1 MKGFCKKKIKFSAT
15 HPHPEGLSGLRDSR
29 HSEQPS
35 DTTRPRTSSE
45 TGKSLRAETQSRL
58 IHFESFCFKLI
69 IITLMVIQW
78 EELTT
83 NSRVKHFLKKKHSFL
98 RPASFHE
105 KFLIFL
111 SLHTKG
117 MEGGKIG

>member
-1 MKGFCKKKIKFSAT
+1 MKGFQTTILMVSYPKSYFFVKKKIKFSAT

-58 IHFESFCFKLI
+58 IG
-69 IITLMVIQW
+69 MV
-78 EELTT
+78 
-83 NSRVKHFLKKKHSFL
+83 
-98 RPASFHE
+98 E
-105 KFLIFL
+105 K
-111 SLHTKG
+111 G
-117 MEGGKIG
+117 